1 MKFIT
6 IIYFLTTISLGSFAD
21 INDDIAN
28 AIRSGNSKELSKFFG
43 ENVELKLFDLE
54 DIYSKAQAELIIKDF
69 FKKHTVESFFI
80 SHKSTPKNDSM
91 YAIGTLQTTQGKF
104 RTYFFIKKLNNKLVI
119 QQFRIES
126 DKE

>member
-1 MKFIT
+1 MKFIAAFT
-6 IIYFLTTISLGSFAD
+6 LIFIFSLSSIAD

-28 AIRSGNSKELSKFFG
+28 AIRSGNSKDLSKFFG
-43 ENVELKLFDLE
+43 ENVELKLIDLE
-54 DIYSKAQAELIIKDF
+54 EIYSKAQAELIIKDF
-69 FKKHTVESFFI
+69 FTKHPVESFYI

-91 YAIGTLQTTQGKF
+91 YAIGTLQTSKGKF
-104 RTYFFIKKLNNKLVI
+104 RTYFFIKKLNNKFVI